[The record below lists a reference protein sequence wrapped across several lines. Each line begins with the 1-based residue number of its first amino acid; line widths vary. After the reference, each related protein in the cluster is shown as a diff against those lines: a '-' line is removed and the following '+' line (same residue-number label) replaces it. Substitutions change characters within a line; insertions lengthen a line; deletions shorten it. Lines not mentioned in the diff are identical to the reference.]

1 VEKEMGRLLQR
12 AGAVWLGRFI
22 SQYFHF
28 RAISPFSCI
37 QKAPMY
43 VCVIGPTSMRKSK
56 EGKREEW

>member
-1 VEKEMGRLLQR
+1 MRRRDFYKR
-12 AGAVWLGRFI
+12 AEAVWLGRFI

-43 VCVIGPTSMRKSK
+43 VWVIGPTCTEKRE
-56 EGKREEW
+56 EGKREEQ